1 MRIWKQCFLPCI
13 CWREFEN
20 NATKTMAKIM
30 PKIISLFR
38 ALKKVLERLH
48 DIFKS
53 ISSCIRK
60 NSVDLMIIPMKI
72 GNLWRT
78 MDKKSCF
85 PLGISSVNVTKFCHS
100 KLKLCHIDRRNLYW
114 KSLFYMQCEW
124 IKFAFCSI
132 PCSFPFRSMQD
143 CKMFDT
149 CYFLLL

>member
-1 MRIWKQCFLPCI
+1 
-13 CWREFEN
+13 
-20 NATKTMAKIM
+20 MARIM

-72 GNLWRT
+72 GNLCRT

-85 PLGISSVNVTKFCHS
+85 PLGISSVNVT
-100 KLKLCHIDRRNLYW
+100 
-114 KSLFYMQCEW
+114 Q
-124 IKFAFCSI
+124 
-132 PCSFPFRSMQD
+132 SFVIQETASH
-143 CKMFDT
+143 
-149 CYFLLL
+149 